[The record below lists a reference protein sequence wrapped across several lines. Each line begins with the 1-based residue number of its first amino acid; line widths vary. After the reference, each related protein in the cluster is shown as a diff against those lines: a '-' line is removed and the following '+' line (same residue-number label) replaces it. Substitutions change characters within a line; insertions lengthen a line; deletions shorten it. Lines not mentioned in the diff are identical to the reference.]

1 MNDYES
7 KLKEIQAILQSMEG
21 NENNEETVKLLRLQ
35 QYYTSTLQFA
45 SLITVTLTPSFHF

>member
-1 MNDYES
+1 MVSTLIENNPYEAEFHMNDYES

-35 QYYTSTLQFA
+35 QYS
-45 SLITVTLTPSFHF
+45 SIC

>member
-1 MNDYES
+1 MVSTLIENNPYEAEFHMNDYES

-21 NENNEETVKLLRLQ
+21 NENNE
-35 QYYTSTLQFA
+35 FA